1 MFDKLKKR
9 LTIIYTG
16 IFSLI
21 MVFVVAV
28 TVAIGC
34 ISVLRTEK
42 DMLIADIYDEW
53 REWIGSGEL
62 PVDPALVK
70 KGEMMSLMYD
80 ADGNIII
87 MYDADGNIIIDQM
100 TDSPYAAA
108 LTAIRASWPEPENE
122 TELLYFRDKK
132 GTLHFF
138 LAGGCTFW
146 ENGQIQARLYTFL
159 NLEDYYDMAVDGM
172 YFLFLLCA
180 VCIMLAA
187 GGGYYMAAKNIKP
200 LEILFARE
208 HEFAAD
214 ASHELRTPL
223 TVLSLGVESL
233 QNDDESKLSGFAQ
246 EVLRDM
252 QHETKYMSRLIE
264 ALLTLAR
271 GDEENTPLARAKVDL
286 TEVAV
291 KVCNKMRPLAAKKGL
306 GLEYAAG
313 DAPQVFILGDKNK
326 MEQLLIIFIDNAIKY
341 SESGTITVTVDADSM
356 HAVIKVMDEGI
367 GISES
372 DAQKIFERFYRVDKA
387 RSRAAGGFGLGLN
400 IARIIVVRHGGTVSV
415 KPRSPHGSIFTVR
428 LPLYR

>member
-9 LTIIYTG
+9 LTLIYTG

-87 MYDADGNIIIDQM
+87 DQM

-122 TELLYFRDKK
+122 TELLYFRDKN

-264 ALLTLAR
+264 VLLTLAR

>member
-9 LTIIYTG
+9 LTFTYTA

-34 ISVLRTEK
+34 ISVLKNQKE
-42 DMLIADIYDEW
+42 MLIEDIYDEW
-53 REWIGSGEL
+53 REWTGSGEL
-62 PVDPALVK
+62 PVDPVLVK

-80 ADGNIII
+80 RDGTV
-87 MYDADGNIIIDQM
+87 IIDQM
-100 TDSPYAAA
+100 TESPYAQDIMA
-108 LTAIRASWPEPENE
+108 LQSSWPEPQDA
-122 TELLYFRDKK
+122 TELLYFTDSAGNKK
-132 GTLHFF
+132 FF

-146 ENGQIQARLYTFL
+146 ENGQVRGRLYTFESL
-159 NLEDYYDMAVDGM
+159 DDYYNMAVDGM
-172 YFLFLLCA
+172 YFVVLLCL

-187 GGGYYMAAKNIKP
+187 GGGYYMADKNIKP
-200 LEILFARE
+200 LEVLFKRE

-233 QNDDESKLSGFAQ
+233 QNDDDSKLSVFAKD
-246 EVLRDM
+246 VLHDM
-252 QHETKYMSRLIE
+252 RHETVYMSGLIE
-264 ALLTLAR
+264 ALLSLAR
-271 GDEENTPLARAKVDL
+271 GDEESMALKKEKLDL
-286 TEVAV
+286 TELAS
-291 KVCNKMRPLAAKKGL
+291 KVCRKMQPLAVKKGL
-306 GLEYAAG
+306 KLQTDFAA
-313 DAPQVFILGDKNK
+313 QKVCILGDKSK
-326 MEQLLIIFIDNAIKY
+326 IEQLLIIFIDNAIKY
-341 SESGTITVTVDADSM
+341 SESGTITAVVEAESM

-372 DAQKIFERFYRVDKA
+372 DAEKIFERFYRVDKA
-387 RSRAAGGFGLGLN
+387 RSRAIGGFGLGLS
-400 IARIIVVRHGGTVSV
+400 IAKIIMQRHGGTVSV

>member
-9 LTIIYTG
+9 LTLIYTG

-80 ADGNIII
+80 AE
-87 MYDADGNIIIDQM
+87 GNIIIDQM

-108 LTAIRASWPEPENE
+108 VTAIRASWPEPENE
-122 TELLYFRDKK
+122 TELLYFRDKN

-252 QHETKYMSRLIE
+252 QHETKYMTRLIE

-271 GDEENTPLARAKVDL
+271 GDEENTPLTRAKVDL

>member
-9 LTIIYTG
+9 LTLIYTG

-87 MYDADGNIIIDQM
+87 DQM

-122 TELLYFRDKK
+122 TELLYFRDKN

-291 KVCNKMRPLAAKKGL
+291 KVCNKIRPLAAKKGL

-367 GISES
+367 GISEG

-400 IARIIVVRHGGTVSV
+400 IARIIVMRHGGTASV

>member
-9 LTIIYTG
+9 LTLIYTG

-87 MYDADGNIIIDQM
+87 DQM

-122 TELLYFRDKK
+122 TELLYFRDKN

-172 YFLFLLCA
+172 YFLFLLCV

-271 GDEENTPLARAKVDL
+271 GDEENTPLARTKIDL

>member
-9 LTIIYTG
+9 LTLIYTG

-87 MYDADGNIIIDQM
+87 DQM
-100 TDSPYAAA
+100 TGSPYAAA

-122 TELLYFRDKK
+122 TELLYFRDKN

-306 GLEYAAG
+306 ELEYAAG

>member
-9 LTIIYTG
+9 LTLIYTG

-87 MYDADGNIIIDQM
+87 DQM

-108 LTAIRASWPEPENE
+108 LTTIRASWPEPENE
-122 TELLYFRDKK
+122 TELLYFRDKN

>member
-1 MFDKLKKR
+1 
-9 LTIIYTG
+9 
-16 IFSLI
+16 
-21 MVFVVAV
+21 
-28 TVAIGC
+28 
-34 ISVLRTEK
+34 
-42 DMLIADIYDEW
+42 
-53 REWIGSGEL
+53 
-62 PVDPALVK
+62 
-70 KGEMMSLMYD
+70 
-80 ADGNIII
+80 
-87 MYDADGNIIIDQM
+87 
-100 TDSPYAAA
+100 
-108 LTAIRASWPEPENE
+108 
-122 TELLYFRDKK
+122 
-132 GTLHFF
+132 
-138 LAGGCTFW
+138 
-146 ENGQIQARLYTFL
+146 
-159 NLEDYYDMAVDGM
+159 
-172 YFLFLLCA
+172 
-180 VCIMLAA
+180 
-187 GGGYYMAAKNIKP
+187 
-200 LEILFARE
+200 
-208 HEFAAD
+208 
-214 ASHELRTPL
+214 
-223 TVLSLGVESL
+223 
-233 QNDDESKLSGFAQ
+233 
-246 EVLRDM
+246 M

-271 GDEENTPLARAKVDL
+271 GDEENTPLARVKVDL

-341 SESGTITVTVDADSM
+341 SESGTITVTVEADSM

>member
-1 MFDKLKKR
+1 
-9 LTIIYTG
+9 
-16 IFSLI
+16 

-62 PVDPALVK
+62 PIDPALVK
-70 KGEMMSLMYD
+70 KGEMMSL
-80 ADGNIII
+80 

-122 TELLYFRDKK
+122 TELLYFRDKN

-146 ENGQIQARLYTFL
+146 ENGQIKARLYTFL

-172 YFLFLLCA
+172 YFLFFLCA

>member
-9 LTIIYTG
+9 LTLIYTG

-53 REWIGSGEL
+53 REWNGSGEL

-70 KGEMMSLMYD
+70 KGEMMSLMF
-80 ADGNIII
+80 
-87 MYDADGNIIIDQM
+87 DADGNIIIDQM
-100 TDSPYAAA
+100 ADSPYAAA

-200 LEILFARE
+200 LETLFARE

-252 QHETKYMSRLIE
+252 QHETKYMSGLIE

-291 KVCNKMRPLAAKKGL
+291 KVCNKMRQLAAKKGL
-306 GLEYAAG
+306 ELEYAAG

>member
-9 LTIIYTG
+9 LTLIYTG

-87 MYDADGNIIIDQM
+87 DQM

-122 TELLYFRDKK
+122 TELLYFRDKN

-286 TEVAV
+286 TKVAV

-400 IARIIVVRHGGTVSV
+400 IASIIVVRHGGTVSV

>member
-9 LTIIYTG
+9 LTLIYTG

-87 MYDADGNIIIDQM
+87 DQM

-122 TELLYFRDKK
+122 TELLYFRDKN

-159 NLEDYYDMAVDGM
+159 NLEDYYGMAVDGM

-313 DAPQVFILGDKNK
+313 GAPQVFILGDKNK

-341 SESGTITVTVDADSM
+341 SESGTITVTVEADSM
-356 HAVIKVMDEGI
+356 HAVLKVMDEGI

>member
-9 LTIIYTG
+9 LTLIYTG

-70 KGEMMSLMYD
+70 RGEMMSL
-80 ADGNIII
+80 

-122 TELLYFRDKK
+122 TELLYFRDKN

-271 GDEENTPLARAKVDL
+271 GDEENTPLTRAKVDL

>member
-9 LTIIYTG
+9 LTLIYTG

-87 MYDADGNIIIDQM
+87 DQM

-122 TELLYFRDKK
+122 TELLYFRDKN

-138 LAGGCTFW
+138 LAGGCTVW

-187 GGGYYMAAKNIKP
+187 VGGYYMAAKNIKP

-271 GDEENTPLARAKVDL
+271 GDEENKPLARAKVDL

-306 GLEYAAG
+306 ELEYAAG

>member
-1 MFDKLKKR
+1 
-9 LTIIYTG
+9 
-16 IFSLI
+16 
-21 MVFVVAV
+21 
-28 TVAIGC
+28 
-34 ISVLRTEK
+34 
-42 DMLIADIYDEW
+42 
-53 REWIGSGEL
+53 
-62 PVDPALVK
+62 
-70 KGEMMSLMYD
+70 
-80 ADGNIII
+80 
-87 MYDADGNIIIDQM
+87 
-100 TDSPYAAA
+100 
-108 LTAIRASWPEPENE
+108 
-122 TELLYFRDKK
+122 
-132 GTLHFF
+132 
-138 LAGGCTFW
+138 
-146 ENGQIQARLYTFL
+146 
-159 NLEDYYDMAVDGM
+159 MAVDGM

-252 QHETKYMSRLIE
+252 QHETKYMTRLIE

-271 GDEENTPLARAKVDL
+271 GDEENTPLTRAKVDL

>member
-9 LTIIYTG
+9 LTLIYTG

-87 MYDADGNIIIDQM
+87 DQM

-122 TELLYFRDKK
+122 TELLYFRDKN

-271 GDEENTPLARAKVDL
+271 GDEENTPLARAKLDL

>member
-9 LTIIYTG
+9 LTLIYTG

-80 ADGNIII
+80 AE
-87 MYDADGNIIIDQM
+87 GNIIIDQM

-108 LTAIRASWPEPENE
+108 VTAIRASWPEPENE
-122 TELLYFRDKK
+122 TELLYFRDKN

-271 GDEENTPLARAKVDL
+271 GDEENKPLARAKVDL

>member
-9 LTIIYTG
+9 LTLIYTG

-87 MYDADGNIIIDQM
+87 DQM

-122 TELLYFRDKK
+122 TELLYFRDKN

-223 TVLSLGVESL
+223 TVLNLGVESL

-341 SESGTITVTVDADSM
+341 SESGTITVTVEADSM

>member
-9 LTIIYTG
+9 LTLIYTG

-80 ADGNIII
+80 AE
-87 MYDADGNIIIDQM
+87 GNIIIDQM

-122 TELLYFRDKK
+122 TELLYFRDKN

-341 SESGTITVTVDADSM
+341 SESGTITVTVEADSM

-372 DAQKIFERFYRVDKA
+372 DTQKIFERFYRVDKA

>member
-9 LTIIYTG
+9 LTLIYTG

-87 MYDADGNIIIDQM
+87 DQM

-108 LTAIRASWPEPENE
+108 LTAIHASWPEPENE

-200 LEILFARE
+200 LETLFARE

-252 QHETKYMSRLIE
+252 QHETKYMSGLIE

-415 KPRSPHGSIFTVR
+415 KPRSTHGSIFTVR

>member
-9 LTIIYTG
+9 LTLIYTG

-87 MYDADGNIIIDQM
+87 DQM

-108 LTAIRASWPEPENE
+108 VTAIRASWPEPENE
-122 TELLYFRDKK
+122 TELLYFRDKN

-246 EVLRDM
+246 DVLRDM

-387 RSRAAGGFGLGLN
+387 RSRAVGGFGLGLN
-400 IARIIVVRHGGTVSV
+400 IASIIVVRHGGTVSV

>member
-87 MYDADGNIIIDQM
+87 DQM

-122 TELLYFRDKK
+122 TELLYFRDKN

-306 GLEYAAG
+306 ELEYAAG

>member
-9 LTIIYTG
+9 LTLIYTG

-87 MYDADGNIIIDQM
+87 DQM

-122 TELLYFRDKK
+122 TELLYFRDKN

-341 SESGTITVTVDADSM
+341 SESDTITVTVDADSM
-356 HAVIKVMDEGI
+356 HAVMKVMDEGI

>member
-1 MFDKLKKR
+1 MFNKLKKS
-9 LTIIYTG
+9 LTLIYTG

-87 MYDADGNIIIDQM
+87 DQM
-100 TDSPYAAA
+100 TESPYAAA

-122 TELLYFRDKK
+122 TELLYFRDKN

>member
-9 LTIIYTG
+9 LTLIYTG

-34 ISVLRTEK
+34 ISVIRTEK

-87 MYDADGNIIIDQM
+87 DQM

-122 TELLYFRDKK
+122 TELLYFRDKN

-271 GDEENTPLARAKVDL
+271 GDEENKPLARAKVDL

-306 GLEYAAG
+306 ELEYAAG
-313 DAPQVFILGDKNK
+313 NAPQVFILGDKNK

>member
-9 LTIIYTG
+9 LTLIYTG

-34 ISVLRTEK
+34 ISVIRNEK
-42 DMLIADIYDEW
+42 KMLIADIYDEW

-70 KGEMMSLMYD
+70 KGEMMSL
-80 ADGNIII
+80 I
-87 MYDADGNIIIDQM
+87 YDADGNIIIDQM

-122 TELLYFRDKK
+122 TELLYFRDKN
-132 GTLHFF
+132 GILHFF

-159 NLEDYYDMAVDGM
+159 NLEDYYGMAVDGM

-200 LEILFARE
+200 LEILFKRE

-271 GDEENTPLARAKVDL
+271 GDEENTPLARTKVDL

-291 KVCNKMRPLAAKKGL
+291 KVCNKMRPLAGKKGL
-306 GLEYAAG
+306 ELEYAAG

>member
-9 LTIIYTG
+9 LTLIYTG

-80 ADGNIII
+80 AG
-87 MYDADGNIIIDQM
+87 GNIIIDQM

-122 TELLYFRDKK
+122 TELLYFRDKN

>member
-9 LTIIYTG
+9 LTLIYTG

-87 MYDADGNIIIDQM
+87 DQM

-122 TELLYFRDKK
+122 TELLYFRDKN

-138 LAGGCTFW
+138 LAGGCTFG

-271 GDEENTPLARAKVDL
+271 GDEENKPLARAKVDL

-341 SESGTITVTVDADSM
+341 SESGTITVTVEADSM

>member
-9 LTIIYTG
+9 LTLIYTG

-87 MYDADGNIIIDQM
+87 DQM

-122 TELLYFRDKK
+122 TELLYFRDKN

-271 GDEENTPLARAKVDL
+271 GDEENKPLARAKVDL

-415 KPRSPHGSIFTVR
+415 KPRSPQGSIFTVR

>member
-9 LTIIYTG
+9 LTLIYTG

-87 MYDADGNIIIDQM
+87 DQM

-122 TELLYFRDKK
+122 TELLYFRDKN

-313 DAPQVFILGDKNK
+313 DARQVFILGDKNK

-341 SESGTITVTVDADSM
+341 SESGTITVTVDTDSM

-372 DAQKIFERFYRVDKA
+372 DARKIFERFYRVDKA

-400 IARIIVVRHGGTVSV
+400 IARIIVGRHGGTVSV

>member
-9 LTIIYTG
+9 LTLIYTG

-87 MYDADGNIIIDQM
+87 DQM
-100 TDSPYAAA
+100 TESPYAAA

-122 TELLYFRDKK
+122 TELLYFRDKN

-326 MEQLLIIFIDNAIKY
+326 MEQLLIVFIDNAIKY

>member
-9 LTIIYTG
+9 LTLIYTG

-28 TVAIGC
+28 TVVIGC
-34 ISVLRTEK
+34 VSVIRTEK
-42 DMLIADIYDEW
+42 EMLIADIYDEW

-87 MYDADGNIIIDQM
+87 DQM

-122 TELLYFRDKK
+122 TELLYFRDKN

-313 DAPQVFILGDKNK
+313 GAPQVFILGDKNK

>member
-9 LTIIYTG
+9 LTLIYTG

-87 MYDADGNIIIDQM
+87 DQM

-122 TELLYFRDKK
+122 TELLYFRDKN

-159 NLEDYYDMAVDGM
+159 NLEDYYGMAVDGM

-233 QNDDESKLSGFAQ
+233 QNDDESKLSGFAK

-291 KVCNKMRPLAAKKGL
+291 KVCNKMRQLAAKKGL

>member
-9 LTIIYTG
+9 LTLIYTG

-87 MYDADGNIIIDQM
+87 DQM
-100 TDSPYAAA
+100 TDSPYASA
-108 LTAIRASWPEPENE
+108 LTAIRASWPEPVNE
-122 TELLYFRDKK
+122 TELLYFRDKN

-387 RSRAAGGFGLGLN
+387 RSRAVGGFGLGLN
-400 IARIIVVRHGGTVSV
+400 IARIIVVRHGGMVSV

>member
-1 MFDKLKKR
+1 
-9 LTIIYTG
+9 
-16 IFSLI
+16 

-87 MYDADGNIIIDQM
+87 DQM
-100 TDSPYAAA
+100 TGSPYAAA
-108 LTAIRASWPEPENE
+108 LTAISASWPEPENE

-252 QHETKYMSRLIE
+252 QHETKYMTRLIE

-271 GDEENTPLARAKVDL
+271 GDEENTPLTRAKVDL

-341 SESGTITVTVDADSM
+341 SESGTITVTVEADSM

-372 DAQKIFERFYRVDKA
+372 DTQKIFERFYRVDKA

>member
-9 LTIIYTG
+9 LTLIYTG
-16 IFSLI
+16 IFTLI
-21 MVFVVAV
+21 MVFVVA

-87 MYDADGNIIIDQM
+87 DQM

-108 LTAIRASWPEPENE
+108 LTAIRTSWPEPENE
-122 TELLYFRDKK
+122 TELLYFRDKN

-264 ALLTLAR
+264 VLLTLAR

-306 GLEYAAG
+306 ELEYAAG

-415 KPRSPHGSIFTVR
+415 KPRRPHGSIFTVR

>member
-9 LTIIYTG
+9 LTLIYTG

-87 MYDADGNIIIDQM
+87 DQM

-108 LTAIRASWPEPENE
+108 VTAIRASWPEPENE
-122 TELLYFRDKK
+122 TELLYFRDKN

-271 GDEENTPLARAKVDL
+271 GDEENKPLARAKVDL

-306 GLEYAAG
+306 ELEYAAG

-341 SESGTITVTVDADSM
+341 SESGTIAVTVDADSM

>member
-9 LTIIYTG
+9 LTLIYTG

-34 ISVLRTEK
+34 VSVIRTEK

-87 MYDADGNIIIDQM
+87 DQM

-122 TELLYFRDKK
+122 TELLYFRDKN

-291 KVCNKMRPLAAKKGL
+291 KVCNKIRPLAVKKGL

-387 RSRAAGGFGLGLN
+387 RSRAACGFGLGLN